1 MPIIKSAKKRVRQA
15 KKRRDRNFPIRT
27 KMKTYMKK
35 VLDAVKAGNKDEA
48 EKALKPAYKI
58 IDTAA
63 KKNIIH
69 KNNAARK
76 KSMLA
81 RRINNIDEEKAKAQP
96 VTKKKFASKKKSTKA
111 KIAESKP
118 KTEKKS
124 K

>member
-1 MPIIKSAKKRVRQA
+1 MPIIKSAKKRVRQG
-15 KKRRDRNFPIRT
+15 KKRRDRNFPVRT

-35 VLDAVKAGNKDEA
+35 VLEAVKDGKKKEA
-48 EKALKPAYKI
+48 EEALNKAYKI

-81 RRINNIDEEKAKAQP
+81 RRVKNIDEENSKPQP
-96 VTKKKFASKKKSTKA
+96 VEKKKSASKKKT
-111 KIAESKP
+111 I
-118 KTEKKS
+118 KS
-124 K
+124 KAPAKKLQK